1 MRPGTHLA
9 PHRLRTAELRAE
21 ADAYRRAA
29 RVRRRR
35 DLRGRLGWTLVAA
48 GLRPA
53 VTPRT
58 AVAVPRAL

>member
-1 MRPGTHLA
+1 MRPDTHLA

-35 DLRGRLGWTLVAA
+35 DLRGWTLVAA